1 MADKQESLS
10 KIIENRSLRLLF
22 FGILAVVFVL
32 VIYIFR
38 SFFWPSLLALV
49 LYISLRPLFNIIH
62 KYLKNR
68 SVCASIVIFSI
79 LIFII
84 IPLFFILLMLADQ
97 AYEFYQYIQHQFQ
110 AGVFTDIMHSN
121 VLIKEILTYADIS
134 HRDLSQ
140 QIFEF
145 ISKTSMDIFSNVS
158 AVITFS
164 INFIVSLLLM
174 LLILFFLL
182 KEGDKLSAGLYNTL
196 PFPEDL
202 EKDVV
207 HRLNEVIRVLVAG
220 NLFFMILQG
229 LVLGIGFWATDLSAP
244 LLWACLTAVLSLIPA
259 VGTAIVWI
267 PAVIYLFAKGSFI
280 SAILLGAWCLLGYL
294 ILENVVKTKMFGKRL
309 NFHPLVFF
317 FLLIGSLN
325 TFNLLGVIIGPVL
338 LSLFFSLWEIYKL
351 LDKYRADNRT
361 NQK

>member
-10 KIIENRSLRLLF
+10 KIIEDKRLRLLF
-22 FGILAVVFVL
+22 FGILTAVFIL

-38 SFFWPSLLALV
+38 SFVWPSLLALV
-49 LYISLRPLFNIIH
+49 LYISLRPLFNFLL
-62 KYLKNR
+62 KYFKNK
-68 SVCASIVIFSI
+68 SLCSSIVIFSI
-79 LIFII
+79 LVFVIF
-84 IPLFFILLMLADQ
+84 PLFFILLMLADQ
-97 AYEFYQYIQHQFQ
+97 AYEFYQYIQHQFK
-110 AGVFTDIMHSN
+110 AGVFNEILQSN
-121 VLIKEILTYADIS
+121 IIIKEILDYIDIS
-134 HRDLSQ
+134 HIDLSK
-140 QIFEF
+140 QIFDF
-145 ISKTSMDIFSNVS
+145 ISKTSMNIFSNVS

-164 INFIVSLLLM
+164 INFIISLFLM

-182 KEGDKLSAGLYNTL
+182 KEGEKLSAGLYNNL

-207 HRLNEVIRVLVAG
+207 HRLNDVIRVLVAG
-220 NLFFMILQG
+220 NLFIMILQG
-229 LVLGIGFWATDLSAP
+229 MVLGIGFWASGLSAP
-244 LLWACLTAVLSLIPA
+244 LLWATLTSVLSLIPA
-259 VGTAIVWI
+259 VGTAIVWV
-267 PAVIYLFAKGSFI
+267 PAVIYLFAKESYI
-280 SAILLGAWCLLGYL
+280 SGILLGSWCLLGYL
-294 ILENVVKTKMFGKRL
+294 ILENVVKTRMFGKRL